1 MGYILGIHGFSADS
15 KRILHDTGVSLVKE
29 GEIIAA
35 INEERFTRKKNDGA
49 FPWKSLE
56 YICKNYDINPGNV
69 DCIAFSDEKP
79 LWQLANITKMFLNT
93 YFETGI
99 FLSRYLIE
107 SIIRTRELFRH
118 PPHIF
123 HNIPVKFVEHH
134 KAHAASAY
142 FSSPWKDSTVI
153 TIDGMGDY
161 CIGGTISK
169 GMDGKIEVL
178 KRTNGFY
185 SPGIFYM
192 IVTDYLG
199 FKPGRHEGK
208 IMGMAAYGD
217 SEVAYDSMRELIRY
231 DRKSLNFY
239 SKPIPDALNKFS
251 LLDDEKA
258 DLDFFENLWR
268 NYASNDVASAA
279 QKRLEDTV
287 IPFIEDAISLT
298 GIPHLTLAGGIFA
311 NVILNKQILELL
323 CVENVYIH
331 PNMGD
336 GGLATG
342 AAFYVYYHEK
352 NKTKFEGNLLENIY
366 LGPDFSDGIIETELK
381 NNKLEYQAIENI
393 EKEIAEALTNK
404 KIIGHFF
411 GKMEYG
417 PRALGNRS
425 IFANP
430 FCKDINDELNCRLKR
445 TEFMPFAPAIME
457 ECANDY
463 LLNWT
468 PAQLAARFMTMAYD
482 ATSLCNEK
490 APAIVHVDGTT
501 RPQVVRKTD
510 NPRFHSIIDN
520 FYNITGVP
528 LVINTSFNLHEEP
541 IVCHP
546 SDAIKAFNSNA
557 FDVLVLNNYWVEH

>member
-15 KRILHDTGVSLVKE
+15 NRILHDTGVSLVKD
-29 GEIIAA
+29 GKIIAA
-35 INEERFTRKKNDGA
+35 TNEERFSRNKNDGA

-56 YICKNYDINPGNV
+56 YICKTYNINPENI
-69 DCIAFSDEKP
+69 DCIAFSDERP
-79 LWQLANITKMFLNT
+79 LWQLANITKMVLNT

-107 SIIRTRELFRH
+107 SIIRTRELFRQ
-118 PPHIF
+118 PPDIF
-123 HNIPVKFVEHH
+123 HDVSVKFVEHH

-208 IMGMAAYGD
+208 IMGMAAYGNP
-217 SEVAYDSMRELIRY
+217 EVAYDSMRELIRY

-258 DLDFFENLWR
+258 DLDFFETLWR
-268 NYASNDVASAA
+268 DYANNDVASAA

-298 GIPHLTLAGGIFA
+298 GIPYLTLAGGIFA
-311 NVILNKQILELL
+311 NVILNKRILELP

-342 AAFYVYYHEK
+342 AAFHVYYHEK
-352 NKTKFEGNLLENIY
+352 SKMKFEGKLLENIY

-381 NNKLEYQAIENI
+381 TNKLEYQAIENI
-393 EKEIAEALTNK
+393 EKEIAEALANK

-482 ATSLCNEK
+482 ATSLCNEN

-501 RPQVVRKTD
+501 RPQVVRKID

-546 SDAIKAFNSNA
+546 SDAIKAFNNNA